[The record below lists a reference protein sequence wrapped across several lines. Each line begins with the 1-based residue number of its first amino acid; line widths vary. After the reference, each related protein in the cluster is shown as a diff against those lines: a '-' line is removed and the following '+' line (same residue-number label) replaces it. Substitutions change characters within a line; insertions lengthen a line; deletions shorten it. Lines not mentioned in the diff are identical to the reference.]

1 LLHRIAQTIER
12 YRMFELG
19 QKVGVA
25 VSGGADSV
33 CLLHALVELAP
44 RWGLQLSVL
53 HLDHQLRGAESR
65 EDAAFVRDLAGSL
78 GLPFMMREA
87 DVAAASR
94 VPKPDNL
101 EQAARRA
108 RLAFF
113 RDVVAAGAVA
123 RVAVGHTRSDQAE
136 TVLFRFLRGSGTAG
150 LSSIRPVTDEGIVR
164 PLIEIDR
171 GEVTQFLRERGIRW
185 REDSSNADPAFARN
199 RIRHEL
205 LPQLAREWNPAIGQV
220 LAHTAD
226 WALAEEAYWKTEMD
240 RLAAGHFTAS
250 RGAILM
256 RADALT
262 ALPLAA
268 ARRLVRR
275 AFELVKGGLLGIDF
289 RHVSEVLEL
298 AAGHTGTGRVQVPE
312 LDIRRS
318 FEWLRV
324 ARQNQTPKTIAGYRW
339 AATVPGT
346 LRVPGADFAI
356 CLELIEKAETFE
368 VPESV
373 YNSEMGCLDWRRL
386 SSSLE
391 LRNWK
396 AGDQYQPLGSTG
408 EAKIKTL
415 FQQARIPVWER
426 ADWPVLTDGESII
439 WTRHFGPAA
448 QFVAGPGS
456 GPVLQI
462 REVAV
467 RSDGTVTNSES
478 GSGGMASIALRG
490 LEVS

>member
-1 LLHRIAQTIER
+1 LLHRIAQTIAR
-12 YRMFELG
+12 YRMFEAG

-53 HLDHQLRGAESR
+53 HLDHQLRAEESR
-65 EDAAFVRDLAGSL
+65 EDAAFVRELARSL
-78 GLPFMMREA
+78 GLPFAMREA
-87 DVAAASR
+87 DVAVA
-94 VPKPDNL
+94 PGNL

-113 RDVVAAGAVA
+113 RDLVAAGAVA

-136 TVLFRFLRGSGTAG
+136 TVLYRFLRGSGTAG
-150 LSSIRPVTDEGIVR
+150 LSSIRPVTDQGIVR
-164 PLIEIDR
+164 PLIEID
-171 GEVTQFLRERGIRW
+171 GSEVKQFLRARGIGW
-185 REDSSNADPAFARN
+185 REDSSNANPAFARN
-199 RIRHEL
+199 RIRHQL
-205 LPQLAREWNPAIGQV
+205 LPQLAREWNPAIGQT

-226 WALAEEAYWKTEMD
+226 WALAEEAYWTAEID
-240 RLAAGHFTAS
+240 RLAAAHFGAEHTAEHNQEEG
-250 RGAILM
+250 GAILV

-275 AFELVKGGLLGIDF
+275 ALELVKSNLLGIDF
-289 RHVSEVLEL
+289 RHVAEILDL

-312 LDIRRS
+312 LEIRRS
-318 FEWLRV
+318 FEWLRFS
-324 ARQNQTPKTIAGYRW
+324 RQNQPPQATAGYRW

-346 LRVPGADFAI
+346 LPVPGTDFAI
-356 CLELIEKAETFE
+356 CLELIEMAETFE
-368 VPESV
+368 GPESV
-373 YNSEMGCLDWRRL
+373 YNNSAMGCLDWRRL
-386 SSSLE
+386 SGSLE

-396 AGDQYQPLGSTG
+396 AGDQYQPSGSTG

-426 ADWPVLTDGESII
+426 AHWPVLTDGDCIV
-439 WTRHFGPAA
+439 WARHFGPAA
-448 QFVAGPGS
+448 EFVAGPGS
-456 GPVLQI
+456 GPVLKI
-462 REVAV
+462 REKTA
-467 RSDGTVTNSES
+467 R
-478 GSGGMASIALRG
+478 
-490 LEVS
+490 